1 MAIKRSE
8 FSARGGWWVLA
19 QAPIMIIAALVPLFW
34 GARSFDG
41 TNAIQ
46 VIGTVMSALGVL
58 LAIAGVAAL
67 GRGLTPFPRPMPQ
80 AQLQQ
85 GGIYGLVRHPIYSG
99 FILAS
104 IGWSLV
110 WLSGPGLISCFV
122 VAIFFDR
129 KSAFEET
136 LLRAKFLEYTDYMRH
151 TCKLLPWIY

>member
-110 WLSGPGLISCFV
+110 WLSGPGLVFCV
-122 VAIFFDR
+122 LVAIFFDR

-136 LLRAKFLEYTDYMRH
+136 LLREKFPGYQNYMLRVR
-151 TCKLLPWIY
+151 KLLPWIY